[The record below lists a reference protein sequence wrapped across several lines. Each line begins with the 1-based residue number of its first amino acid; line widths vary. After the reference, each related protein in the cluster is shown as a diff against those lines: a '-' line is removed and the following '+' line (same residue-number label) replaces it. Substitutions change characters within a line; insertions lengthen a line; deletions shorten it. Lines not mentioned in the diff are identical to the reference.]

1 MKEVHDNHCQCNS
14 RFLHRCH
21 FLNIWQQTRQLIGR
35 VKFDLKHS
43 QSVACSSRLILL
55 YIFFF
60 FKVGFVSVF
69 CKLRSFQWLRKNWSV
84 WYPWKNK
91 LQQILCYLL
100 AGSCLYLGK
109 TVPEVLSTSWPRWTN
124 NRCYGLQH
132 LMTTPVIS
140 AKALFWKH
148 CGATGT

>member
-55 YIFFF
+55 YIFQKSRVCFSF
-60 FKVGFVSVF
+60 LQIKVFLMTEE
-69 CKLRSFQWLRKNWSV
+69 KLISLISL
-84 WYPWKNK
+84 KNK

-109 TVPEVLSTSWPRWTN
+109 TVPEVVSTSWPRWTN

-148 CGATGT
+148 CVSTGT